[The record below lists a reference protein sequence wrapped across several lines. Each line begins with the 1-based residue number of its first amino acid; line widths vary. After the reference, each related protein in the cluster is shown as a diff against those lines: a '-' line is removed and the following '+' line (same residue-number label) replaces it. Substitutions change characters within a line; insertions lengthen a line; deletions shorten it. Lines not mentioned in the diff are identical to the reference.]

1 MAEESSERGGDA
13 DYDITRDPLARVF
26 GKDKGKR
33 TRGYSS
39 CMSNKQVQKFAITE
53 ALLEQESSSNS
64 KLENELSEGILE
76 NMRHNGSTNGQPCMH
91 TTEVDSTS
99 VHRTQQVP
107 NLNPP
112 SRLSSNPNVKILGRK
127 GEHVANGY
135 VKSDSKK
142 CHFRDIVG
150 DEKVVYVTNVLV
162 GDAPVYDG
170 PQDDIAYLRDIA
182 TGGFLIW
189 AGVLLEWDEG
199 IAWALDSPPKDAI
212 FSMSLQVVYAFGA
225 SFHAFADM
233 VILRNTALSY
243 YLYAYGSPCLS
254 TSYAW
259 SNSYASATGP
269 PPIPRIYGVPP
280 VVRLVIPI
288 VAPTKKP
295 QTTVYVGKIASTVEN
310 DFILTLLRLC
320 GPVKSWKRAQDP
332 SNETPRGFGFCEFES
347 AEEEYNVDDAYK
359 KINMKKV
366 AKSFKEFKHHLRVKY
381 YDKYHNDV
389 DRKRNCPTGVKLE
402 EWEKLVDNEPSRK
415 LMRTKDKATREAV

>member
-1 MAEESSERGGDA
+1 EEFQLNVNPTMARQNIQKWFSPKLRSWKYGLRHKILKNCESEQDAILSCPTGFDPSHWEAFAIRESTQEVKDLCAKNAQNRSMNFVDHTCGRKPYSRILEELDEANPGKKHRCTDGWKYGHEHRDGTVLNNARELYEQVTSVEEEMAEKSSERGGDA

-26 GKDKGKR
+26 GKDKGRR

-39 CMSNKQVQKFAITE
+39 CMSNKQVQKFAIAE

-64 KLENELSEGILE
+64 KLENELSEVKSTVGNLLAGQTRMETLMAGILE

-91 TTEVDSTS
+91 TTEVDSTY
-99 VHRTQQVP
+99 VHHYFQQVP

-189 AGVLLEWDEG
+189 AGG
-199 IAWALDSPPKDAI
+199 R
-212 FSMSLQVVYAFGA
+212 LQYE
-225 SFHAFADM
+225 D
-233 VILRNTALSY
+233 
-243 YLYAYGSPCLS
+243 
-254 TSYAW
+254 
-259 SNSYASATGP
+259 
-269 PPIPRIYGVPP
+269 
-280 VVRLVIPI
+280 
-288 VAPTKKP
+288 
-295 QTTVYVGKIASTVEN
+295 
-310 DFILTLLRLC
+310 
-320 GPVKSWKRAQDP
+320 
-332 SNETPRGFGFCEFES
+332 
-347 AEEEYNVDDAYK
+347 
-359 KINMKKV
+359 
-366 AKSFKEFKHHLRVKY
+366 
-381 YDKYHNDV
+381 
-389 DRKRNCPTGVKLE
+389 
-402 EWEKLVDNEPSRK
+402 
-415 LMRTKDKATREAV
+415 